1 MKNALKILT
10 LALTLLL
17 AGTSIVWAE
26 ESGKKSLDQVFE
38 KTVIVPFD
46 YHEKVFLHGKKTDV
60 YGDYKLY
67 QKNGRVLVPI
77 RLMGYLADQ
86 VDPDGGYWQVTWDS
100 QKPNDVILSNY
111 QLQKTVKLKVN
122 NKTMYINNE
131 PKTLDIAPQKIGG
144 RIVLP
149 LRSTA
154 EALGKNIDWLNG
166 LIILGNEPL
175 DLQNPQTLEIA
186 ERIKGQLADKRKE
199 VDFEK
204 RVNPIAKYENTVYYI
219 KTRYLETDQ
228 IEELYSKTAN
238 EPEVKIALPG
248 EKRFANYRIINDELY
263 YLSTIDGQ
271 SELHIFNFADNKSRK
286 LCALGDWHV
295 DDGWLANMEYLN
307 NDFYIILH
315 SGDLTMG
322 WERLYKLEDGSLK
335 EITGAKSFISLAR
348 AGDCIYYT
356 DFHPMGWSNNLYQV
370 DLKTGEE
377 KAIGDPDF
385 TYGISRRIYDDG
397 SVSYGKNSDIQIRDD
412 YLYTVGYRETDQ
424 KDKSSVYTINL
435 KDKTPTR
442 LTPPVRDFWLV
453 EDNIY
458 YIDLETGYLVRVDLE
473 GNNKMTLVEKRIIN
487 IKFYNENI
495 YYTAIKEN
503 DRNAELGKLYKYN
516 LISGQETKL
525 SDKSVSSFFVGRAG
539 VFYQAEG
546 YDLGLYKINES
557 GRSLSIV
564 DDSIYSTLLTDSGM
578 VYTLHYRDGVFTAK

>member
-228 IEELYSKTAN
+228 IEEL
-238 EPEVKIALPG
+238 
-248 EKRFANYRIINDELY
+248 
-263 YLSTIDGQ
+263 
-271 SELHIFNFADNKSRK
+271 
-286 LCALGDWHV
+286 
-295 DDGWLANMEYLN
+295 
-307 NDFYIILH
+307 
-315 SGDLTMG
+315 
-322 WERLYKLEDGSLK
+322 
-335 EITGAKSFISLAR
+335 
-348 AGDCIYYT
+348 
-356 DFHPMGWSNNLYQV
+356 
-370 DLKTGEE
+370 
-377 KAIGDPDF
+377 
-385 TYGISRRIYDDG
+385 
-397 SVSYGKNSDIQIRDD
+397 
-412 YLYTVGYRETDQ
+412 
-424 KDKSSVYTINL
+424 
-435 KDKTPTR
+435 
-442 LTPPVRDFWLV
+442 
-453 EDNIY
+453 
-458 YIDLETGYLVRVDLE
+458 
-473 GNNKMTLVEKRIIN
+473 
-487 IKFYNENI
+487 
-495 YYTAIKEN
+495 
-503 DRNAELGKLYKYN
+503 
-516 LISGQETKL
+516 
-525 SDKSVSSFFVGRAG
+525 
-539 VFYQAEG
+539 
-546 YDLGLYKINES
+546 
-557 GRSLSIV
+557 
-564 DDSIYSTLLTDSGM
+564 
-578 VYTLHYRDGVFTAK
+578 

>member
-442 LTPPVRDFWLV
+442 VTPPVRDFWLV